1 MSSLLNVS
9 NGSSNKSEQFNLNYI
24 GVIVDNKEQNWFNR
38 AHVGNFLGIVNLPRS
53 TANLVDEDQ
62 KTRAFLQVEEGVHIM
77 NPPREDTQ
85 GHYIFISPDRC
96 HLCYCKLAKKQS
108 QST

>member
-9 NGSSNKSEQFNLNYI
+9 NGSSNKSEQFNLNDI
-24 GVIVDNKEQNWFNR
+24 GVIVDNKEQNWFKR
-38 AHVGNFLGIVNLPRS
+38 AHVGNFLGIVNLRRS

-62 KTRAFLQVEEGVHIM
+62 KTRAFLQAEEGAIYV
-77 NPPREDTQ
+77 T
-85 GHYIFISPDRC
+85 DRC
-96 HLCYCKLAKKQS
+96 HLCYCKLSKRQG